1 MKRLK
6 PVFLLL
12 AFSTLLFPLNQT
24 PVSPAA
30 FELAYDD
37 GDFDYGW
44 SDFYPSG
51 AMVRF
56 SPPSPSWRIKSV
68 RLHGVCSLRGSGSFY
83 IQIWDGNGNMKY
95 SSSFSFASV
104 FKDGVLDWYTIEF
117 PNVVV
122 TGEFYV
128 VIAPMF
134 TLDGSQLWVSVDDDA
149 PVANMSFIVNMDT
162 HTILTS
168 LNATSSRPGD
178 FMVRVVGEP
187 AATPSELRLSS
198 IDVGGDETTVCF
210 TYPGEIMSVGARL
223 VKWDGGFVEE
233 NVTRDGQTL
242 IVRVRDEGTLN
253 VFIVTPGSEIVGTSV
268 RLETGLR
275 SIYKALLANYTILKA
290 NAEEMGRLLNSLAG
304 ENERLRIA
312 VRDSGYAIDT
322 LQNQVWGLMENVTKQ
337 EKQIA
342 ELNESVERL
351 RLENTVLLA
360 LLIVAIAVPVAILT
374 VKKHRMRK

>member
-1 MKRLK
+1 MKRLR

-12 AFSTLLFPLNQT
+12 AFSTLLFSLFQI
-24 PVSPAA
+24 PVSPAT
-30 FELAYDD
+30 FELSHDD
-37 GDFDYGW
+37 GGFDYGW

-56 SPPSPSWRIKSV
+56 SPPSPSWRIKAIRV
-68 RLHGVCSLRGSGSFY
+68 HGVCSIKGSGSFY
-83 IQIWDGNGNMKY
+83 IQICDSNLNTKY
-95 SSSFSFASV
+95 SSSFSFSSV
-104 FKDGVLDWYTIEF
+104 FKDSVLDWYTIEL

-128 VIAPMF
+128 VIVPMF
-134 TLDGSQLWVSVDDDA
+134 TLDGSQLWISVDNDA
-149 PVANMSFIVNMDT
+149 PIANTSLIVNVDT
-162 HTILTS
+162 HAVLTS
-168 LNATSSRPGD
+168 MNATSNRPGD

-187 AATPSELRLSS
+187 TAVPYELRLNS
-198 IDVGGDETTVCF
+198 IDVGEDETTVAF

-233 NVTRDGQTL
+233 NVTRVGQTL

-351 RLENTVLLA
+351 RLENTVLLI
-360 LLIVAIAVPVAILT
+360 LLIVAIIVPLAVLT
-374 VKKHRMRK
+374 VKKRRIRK